1 MKCNI
6 VKNMVVSFQ
15 PNVPKNCSS
24 EKIPESTLA
33 CFQEGNPN
41 SQNLYERMWDRLEVK
56 IMFEK
61 IPNTNRE
68 TYTRVGGSTISEFL

>member
-1 MKCNI
+1 
-6 VKNMVVSFQ
+6 
-15 PNVPKNCSS
+15 
-24 EKIPESTLA
+24 
-33 CFQEGNPN
+33 
-41 SQNLYERMWDRLEVK
+41 MWDRLEVK